1 MADAGEVIDRT
12 IVVMDGLTCVI
23 PMLNVVVSRRSQR
36 PGIMKRN
43 TDVFENEIGLSCLNI
58 KAIAQRQA
66 TKSSPTNPIIV

>member
-12 IVVMDGLTCVI
+12 IVVIDGLTCVI

-43 TDVFENEIGLSCLNI
+43 TDVFENEIGYNI
-58 KAIAQRQA
+58 CGVYESESTWI
-66 TKSSPTNPIIV
+66 